1 MLEGKPE
8 VSIDR
13 PAIVDSLMK
22 MDNAEA
28 IMYPSYA
35 TILAT
40 VLVGIRRQGLQ
51 ITEGDAA
58 EHVFPPDPYLILER
72 VRINTSDPERY
83 YYAML
88 DALHGQ
94 GLIFTIRWGDIYEH
108 HLPKRI
114 DVDTIARVAQH
125 TGGDIAIMGT
135 LKANIALQNELMRQL
150 KARYVTFSA
159 SGSMIHTENRQII
172 FASTDRGLIGYLP
185 SMIILNAY
193 PMTIG
198 SLRVAG
204 KAKAKVHLL
213 ASS

>member
-13 PAIVDSLMK
+13 AAIVDSLMK

-28 IMYPSYA
+28 IMYPS
-35 TILAT
+35 
-40 VLVGIRRQGLQ
+40 
-51 ITEGDAA
+51 
-58 EHVFPPDPYLILER
+58 
-72 VRINTSDPERY
+72 
-83 YYAML
+83 
-88 DALHGQ
+88 
-94 GLIFTIRWGDIYEH
+94 
-108 HLPKRI
+108 
-114 DVDTIARVAQH
+114 
-125 TGGDIAIMGT
+125 
-135 LKANIALQNELMRQL
+135 
-150 KARYVTFSA
+150 
-159 SGSMIHTENRQII
+159 ENRQII